1 MCPYRD
7 KITKLVRL
15 VRIEQPDDRPLASQ
29 TDPGRR
35 RADLSLTDLGNFSA
49 RYSGPRVRNRVT
61 AIGRMVKRRWPYVS
75 TFCMETLNTR
85 HDQLPLLGIE
95 IYGSREF
102 EEQRVLRRRREPPQP
117 SNQSQSASRNRSSM
131 GGIIIRLCRNTP
143 TRQSSRGLAYC
154 PILPS
159 ERIPRRWHVLRAPGG
174 SADR

>member
-15 VRIEQPDDRPLASQ
+15 VRNEQPDDRPLASQ

-102 EEQRVLRRRREPPQP
+102 EEQRVCGVEG
-117 SNQSQSASRNRSSM
+117 SRPNLLIKANRHP
-131 GGIIIRLCRNTP
+131 GIEVRWA
-143 TRQSSRGLAYC
+143 GL
-154 PILPS
+154 
-159 ERIPRRWHVLRAPGG
+159 
-174 SADR
+174 